1 PVVAAGRH
9 RGERFWRP
17 SRELF
22 ARRRHRRQRIRAGR
36 HARGAGGFR
45 ARGAATFG
53 GGRRIWRRHRPADP
67 LCVPDVRAAADAQQ
81 LGGAPPRAARPRQDR
96 ARVDLLRLCERR
108 RGYDRAALAPSQS
121 DRPGRLHFDGRRRGA
136 RLRPARGR
144 HRPGSSLGRGNGRRE
159 RRLRRQPRHRS
170 RRARL
175 LEGLS
180 RLYGVVRVAIVAKR
194 RKRRISA
201 AARPRRRPAAPRGR
215 QTSGTK
221 KTTLALLERELDAAR
236 RQLRE
241 ALEQQ
246 TATSEV
252 LRVISNSAGELEPVF
267 QALMSNA
274 VRLCEAKFGVLYQNE
289 GGRFRMAAAHDV
301 PPPFAL
307 ARSRRG
313 LFHPAPGSP
322 VDQVMKT
329 RRTVQIADVAATRA
343 YAERH
348 PTIVEAVE
356 LVRTSLS
363 VPMLKENEV
372 IGVIIIYRQ
381 EVRPF
386 SDRQVALLANFAH
399 QAVIAIEN
407 ERLLNELRQ
416 RTTDLSEALEQQT
429 ATSVGAACHLK
440 FVGGTRAC
448 VRI

>member
-1 PVVAAGRH
+1 M
-9 RGERFWRP
+9 
-17 SRELF
+17 
-22 ARRRHRRQRIRAGR
+22 
-36 HARGAGGFR
+36 
-45 ARGAATFG
+45 
-53 GGRRIWRRHRPADP
+53 
-67 LCVPDVRAAADAQQ
+67 
-81 LGGAPPRAARPRQDR
+81 
-96 ARVDLLRLCERR
+96 
-108 RGYDRAALAPSQS
+108 
-121 DRPGRLHFDGRRRGA
+121 
-136 RLRPARGR
+136 
-144 HRPGSSLGRGNGRRE
+144 
-159 RRLRRQPRHRS
+159 
-170 RRARL
+170 
-175 LEGLS
+175 
-180 RLYGVVRVAIVAKR
+180 AKR

-201 AARPRRRPAAPRGR
+201 AARPRRRPAAPRVR

-356 LVRTSLS
+356 LGGVRTSLS

-386 SDRQVALLANFAH
+386 QRSAGRAPNQLRAPGGDCHRECAPAQRAAPAHDRS
-399 QAVIAIEN
+399 
-407 ERLLNELRQ
+407 Q
-416 RTTDLSEALEQQT
+416 RGAGAADCDLG
-429 ATSVGAACHLK
+429 GAACHLK

-448 VRI
+448 VRILAGKRQTSVRRRVRHHFSPRRYEGVYFPTFFPPFPANNEMISVRYAWHLHGIR